1 MESQV
6 QYRVVTAKE
15 LSDWLGEKRDIVV
28 VDTLP
33 EERYR
38 RIHLPGSKNACV
50 YQVTFLE
57 RMASLVPDRGRTVV
71 VYGSSERSL
80 DALVAA
86 EKLVRGGYR
95 NVFAMAGGLRS
106 WHETGGGLEGEDPG
120 AAMETTGLVLENRL
134 YTVDVEESI
143 IEWTGRNR
151 NTRHFGTLRLTEGS
165 ISVHDEGFTG
175 SFVLD
180 MRSIVN
186 KSLAGDP
193 LKEVL
198 EAHLASD
205 DFFFIER
212 FPTARF
218 VIESAEIVEEP
229 TLSAPNATVRGIL
242 DLHGVKNEIGFEATL
257 NHLEDGGLT
266 AEAHFDIDRTR
277 WDIVYGSSRFFE
289 HLGMHLVFDPISVQL
304 HIVAR

>member
-1 MESQV
+1 MELAV
-6 QYRVVTAKE
+6 EYRVITSRE
-15 LSDWLGEKRDIVV
+15 LEEWIEEKRDLTI

-33 EERYR
+33 EEQYR
-38 RIHLPGSKNACV
+38 RIHLPGAVNACV
-50 YQVTFLE
+50 YQVIFLE
-57 RMASLVPDRGRTVV
+57 RMAALVPDQGRTVV

-86 EKLVRGGYR
+86 EKLVRAGYR
-95 NVFAMAGGLRS
+95 NVFAMAGGLKS
-106 WHETGGGLEGEDPG
+106 WREMGGGVEGEAPEAGMESPG
-120 AAMETTGLVLENRL
+120 LLLENRL
-134 YTVDVEESI
+134 YRVDVDESL
-143 IEWTGRNR
+143 IEWTGRNP
-151 NTRHFGTLRLTEGS
+151 NTRHFGTLRLSEGS
-165 ISVHDEGFTG
+165 ISVHDDSFTG

-205 DFFFIER
+205 DFFFVER
-212 FPTARF
+212 FPTAQF
-218 VIESAEIVEEP
+218 SIESARIVDEP
-229 TLSAPNATVRGIL
+229 TLSAPNFAVRGIL
-242 DLHGVKNEIGFEATL
+242 DLHGLKQDIGFDATL
-257 NHLEDGGLT
+257 NNLEGGGIV

-289 HLGMHLVFDPISVQL
+289 HLGMHLVFDLISIQL
-304 HIVAR
+304 RIVAR